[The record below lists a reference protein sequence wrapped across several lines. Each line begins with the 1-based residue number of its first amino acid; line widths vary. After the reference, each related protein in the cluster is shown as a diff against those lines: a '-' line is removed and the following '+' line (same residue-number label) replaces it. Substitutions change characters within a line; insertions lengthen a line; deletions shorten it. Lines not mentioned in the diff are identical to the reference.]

1 MKMFVCL
8 YAPKPNSI
16 IQHELDDEHSLRAQ
30 DAKFNTLAAKF
41 NIEFL
46 IRHISKYTFDIT
58 SASDSHLYFFIV
70 ANLR

>member
-1 MKMFVCL
+1 MKKFVCL

-16 IQHELDDEHSLRAQ
+16 IQHELDDEHSLGAQ
-30 DAKFNTLAAKF
+30 DAKF